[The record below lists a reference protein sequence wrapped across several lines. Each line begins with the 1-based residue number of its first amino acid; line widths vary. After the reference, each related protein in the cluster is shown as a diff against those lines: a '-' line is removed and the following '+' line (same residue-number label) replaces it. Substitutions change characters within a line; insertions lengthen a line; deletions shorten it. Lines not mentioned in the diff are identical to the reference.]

1 MKVQCLKP
9 QPHITLVRL
18 MKANEPVMVEDKPR
32 TRRQKDKNQ
41 ITMIFD

>member
-18 MKANEPVMVEDKPR
+18 MKGNEPVMMDEKPR
-32 TRRQKDKNQ
+32 SRRLKDKNQ
-41 ITMIFD
+41 TFLVFD

>member
-18 MKANEPVMVEDKPR
+18 MKANEPIMADEKPR
-32 TRRQKDKNQ
+32 TRKQKDKNQ
-41 ITMIFD
+41 TTLVFD